1 MTSEMMDIDNN
12 SSTLCQEKVGS
23 TAQPSP
29 ARHWC
34 FTLNNHNNEDIKLI
48 SSNSSKIKRFVFQ
61 EEIGENGTPH
71 LQGYLELKGKKKRFN
86 YVKSILGPRAHIE
99 VVNNINAQIAYCCKD
114 ETRSGDVYTNIES
127 CKRIKVLDIDQL
139 YPWENKLLE
148 IIEAPPQDRIIHW
161 IYDKEGN
168 SGKSVFCKFLCVRH
182 NAFMISNKSTD
193 MKAGVT
199 AAIGKGLPVKLIL
212 VDIPRSVDLKFLS
225 YTGIEEVK
233 NGCFFSPKY
242 ESGMCVFNTPHI
254 FIFSNELPEIDKITN
269 DRWRIWGIDSQFRYL
284 LPIPLNEARERRLS
298 STTSV
303 AQPTFFRTSPLA
315 NAPADRNRI
324 YDTEFY

>member
-212 VDIPRSVDLKFLS
+212 VDIPALLISNSCPTRELRRLRMGVSSPLSTKVGCVSSTPRIFSSSATSFLRLIKLPTIVGESGESTHSSAIYFLS
-225 YTGIEEVK
+225 
-233 NGCFFSPKY
+233 
-242 ESGMCVFNTPHI
+242 
-254 FIFSNELPEIDKITN
+254 L
-269 DRWRIWGIDSQFRYL
+269 
-284 LPIPLNEARERRLS
+284 
-298 STTSV
+298 
-303 AQPTFFRTSPLA
+303 
-315 NAPADRNRI
+315 
-324 YDTEFY
+324 